1 MCREISDVIERS
13 SPGRGSNGLA
23 VAAKLASY
31 FEGPQNQMAD
41 FRKLCKRSKAA
52 KAVSHPSTLGIVV
65 PLDVSL
71 SGLPSPLTPGA
82 ACGRDATL

>member
-1 MCREISDVIERS
+1 
-13 SPGRGSNGLA
+13 
-23 VAAKLASY
+23 
-31 FEGPQNQMAD
+31 MAD

-52 KAVSHPSTLGIVV
+52 KAVSHPSTPGIVV

-82 ACGRDATL
+82 ACGRNATL